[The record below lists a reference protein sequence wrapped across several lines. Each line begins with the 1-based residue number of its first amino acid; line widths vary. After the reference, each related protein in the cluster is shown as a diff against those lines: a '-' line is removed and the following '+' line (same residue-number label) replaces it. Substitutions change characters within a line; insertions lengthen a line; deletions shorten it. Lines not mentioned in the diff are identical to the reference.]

1 MVVGLML
8 AQPAEL
14 DLATENNA
22 MVQDTVASTWWD
34 TAVLILL
41 GIAIAGILLTR

>member
-1 MVVGLML
+1 
-8 AQPAEL
+8 
-14 DLATENNA
+14 

-34 TAVLILL
+34 TVVLILL